1 MSSSIFVEEDNSK
14 RAEVIKKEFD
24 ELSGVLEKFTQK
36 FDPKSKVKFSS
47 YKKYPYT
54 PNTYDYKFLVNKR
67 KPGEKK
73 VYKLAVYRSMQLL
86 EDRAILVNELMSTNI
101 GDFGGKGLADVIN
114 LKGLAGLYKAGY
126 SNKNISIRLDAN
138 LEAGAYLWL
147 KKGFIP
153 DDIEQLKFY

>member
-1 MSSSIFVEEDNSK
+1 MNIFKKNSK
-14 RAEVIKKEFD
+14 DEFVAFRAKV
-24 ELSGVLEKFTQK
+24 LSDTVLRN
-36 FDPKSKVKFSS
+36 S
-47 YKKYPYT
+47 
-54 PNTYDYKFLVNKR
+54 KFLVNKR

-153 DDIEQLKFY
+153 DNIEQLKFY